1 MPLNIIL
8 PSMTT
13 LHKDPHTQ
21 FCMHQQ
27 SHTCSVNVL
36 VLTHIQITK
45 IRSNFTSLIVH
56 VPIWKMSAPD
66 KFNFTYI
73 TIMAL
78 HNNNGTTIQCHG
90 KCVSTAALLL
100 AYRKD
105 ENYLDCHNSYAMHT
119 FSNLFVSVILHI
131 FWCVEYL
138 L

>member
-78 HNNNGTTIQCHG
+78 QSSVMGNACQLQHFCWHTEKMKTTWI
-90 KCVSTAALLL
+90 VITATLCIHFLTCL
-100 AYRKD
+100 
-105 ENYLDCHNSYAMHT
+105 YLSYYIY
-119 FSNLFVSVILHI
+119 FGV
-131 FWCVEYL
+131 
-138 L
+138 